1 MELFGWSFSEQ
12 TLFFLFIL
20 GIAMLM
26 LVFSRNR
33 KYNIQT
39 IAAIGKELE
48 SALRPNDQTYTWLG
62 GSVGFKAEY
71 QTPKPLRKAEA
82 TVTMLSRQSLLFY
95 PISKIMFGH
104 DRLFVVLYPIEKF
117 RREAHLLER
126 RYYTFRLRTLDN
138 EASFIR
144 KTVELRGKT
153 FDLFSSDHAGIE
165 TLSAWL
171 NALPDPTLVKHVAFT
186 PENGSVYLYMTPHL
200 TAIAPTITSLAALIG
215 KK

>member
-20 GIAMLM
+20 GIAILM

-82 TVTMLSRQSLLFY
+82 TVTMLSFQVSGGAFLNC
-95 PISKIMFGH
+95 
-104 DRLFVVLYPIEKF
+104 
-117 RREAHLLER
+117 
-126 RYYTFRLRTLDN
+126 LRKR
-138 EASFIR
+138 ASVAA
-144 KTVELRGKT
+144 K
-153 FDLFSSDHAGIE
+153 
-165 TLSAWL
+165 SAK
-171 NALPDPTLVKHVAFT
+171 VI
-186 PENGSVYLYMTPHL
+186 GSVMDSS
-200 TAIAPTITSLAALIG
+200 APLAATYFSV
-215 KK
+215 